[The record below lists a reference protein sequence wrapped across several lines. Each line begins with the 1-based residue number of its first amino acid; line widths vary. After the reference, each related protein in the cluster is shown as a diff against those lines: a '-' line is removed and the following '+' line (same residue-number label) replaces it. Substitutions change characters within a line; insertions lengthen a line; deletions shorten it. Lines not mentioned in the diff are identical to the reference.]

1 MFDVL
6 PSEREGS
13 KAGGE
18 RGVGEGVNIVLVP
31 GLFAKNW
38 TLQSLRERLESLGYS
53 CFDAGFCTNY
63 LVTGEYESLVRTLKR
78 IGPAV
83 VIGHSAGG
91 LLAVRAA
98 QEHPDLVTKVIGL
111 GSAVAG
117 VIGCPVPW
125 LEARSLE
132 GTLFPVSG
140 PDEIKMFRGTFH
152 ALLPTT
158 EEVQNWV
165 VEKIEA

>member
-1 MFDVL
+1 M
-6 PSEREGS
+6 
-13 KAGGE
+13 
-18 RGVGEGVNIVLVP
+18 NIVLVP

-38 TLQSLRERLESLGYS
+38 TLQSLREKLESLGYS
-53 CFDAGFCTNY
+53 CFGSGFWVNC
-63 LVTGEYESLVRTLKR
+63 LIAGEYESLVRTLR
-78 IGPAV
+78 RVGPAV

-98 QEHPDLVTKVIGL
+98 QEHPDLVLKVIGL
-111 GSAVAG
+111 GSAVTG
-117 VIGCPVPW
+117 IVRCPVPYF
-125 LEARSLE
+125 ESRSLE

-165 VEKIEA
+165 VEKIET